1 MKEMNWRLSSFLGGG
16 GGRAQGVWVEDGVAN
31 AVCDPSVSSSV
42 RLFTSHPGQEPRA
55 PSWAGCR
62 QLTRWA
68 WRCSAR
74 GRGWPRPRGPLAR
87 SPRSCSCQPPPL
99 RPPCPPPRTQHL
111 TTAALAMT
119 IDISRKYH
127 NVLLKIFAKFRCYL
141 TSLLVYFCRMPAI
154 SPAIVSRPICL
165 SSRLP
170 SPAWSPASSAGG
182 TAGSRLPRPSC
193 RGTVSEHRSKIF
205 GELENI

>member
-68 WRCSAR
+68 WRWR
-74 GRGWPRPRGPLAR
+74 FGMVR
-87 SPRSCSCQPPPL
+87 
-99 RPPCPPPRTQHL
+99 HL
-111 TTAALAMT
+111 
-119 IDISRKYH
+119 
-127 NVLLKIFAKFRCYL
+127 C
-141 TSLLVYFCRMPAI
+141 
-154 SPAIVSRPICL
+154 
-165 SSRLP
+165 
-170 SPAWSPASSAGG
+170 
-182 TAGSRLPRPSC
+182 LPRP
-193 RGTVSEHRSKIF
+193 GQAGAVEPMKQLILIKNKHF
-205 GELENI
+205 F